1 MKVLLVSS
9 KYPPEY
15 SGSGLRA
22 HRTHLRLVEKFGIET
37 EVICSSTEFLSPKT
51 YVEDGLNVTRVVSSL
66 TRRANSILGKGPLRR
81 LTNAAV
87 FRSEMK
93 QVTKLLDARSPD
105 VVHVFGYSPA
115 TMAAIRWAKNNNVP
129 LMRELVNV
137 VDSPYQYPPGEFGNQ
152 VFEFPYQS
160 IVVAISAELG
170 EISNRAGLT
179 ENVWV
184 RPNPVDEQRF
194 HFADESERHEARLR
208 LTPFAIEDTVIV
220 FVSKFRKSKNHE
232 FLLEVLAKL
241 PENYKLVLAGP
252 PSSDIDIVPG
262 LRTDEIYDLKK
273 RAEAMG
279 MHGRVFTK
287 SGFVDAADYLRA
299 GDVFCMPAEREAMGT
314 PLLEALATGLRV
326 VANQDE
332 SSFREWIEN
341 GRNGFLRPLDASAW
355 ADAILET
362 QSFSNS
368 NRKDYS
374 EQIIKVVSEGLI
386 DEQYQKLLQ
395 ALSDTASGD
404 SLNVTEVL
412 ST

>member
-287 SGFVDAADYLRA
+287 SGFIDAADYLRA

-355 ADAILET
+355 ADAILKT
-362 QSFSNS
+362 KSFSNS
-368 NRKDYS
+368 DRKDIS
-374 EQIIKVVSEGLI
+374 EQIIKVVSEDRI
-386 DEQYQKLLQ
+386 DEQYQILLQ
-395 ALSDTASGD
+395 ALSDAASGD
-404 SLNVTEVL
+404 SLNVAEVL
-412 ST
+412 AK